1 MTKHVHCGSFFAGN
15 EDKEH
20 KNWTLVVGDD
30 GAIVYAGPTA
40 AAPLPGPNATVVDY
54 SGLFVM
60 PGLLDVH
67 THLAYGNA
75 KTEEDIDLYQP
86 LEFRAIRGLFFA
98 QKVVAAGYTSICAPG
113 DAGQIS
119 LSVRNAIRAGLF
131 EGPRVTAAGRYLTTP
146 QGLTDWYPTWI
157 GAPETSIGRLVSGRD
172 EAIEEIR
179 RQAKNGVD
187 CIKIAL
193 DGFHRRPNGEL
204 VAAFTQEET
213 SVMVQE
219 AHRLGKKVVVHA
231 RGREAVLYAARACV
245 DLIFHAYYLDDECI
259 EEMLKSG
266 SAIGPTLTFLRNIVD
281 FTQPHEPAATKGR
294 IDDTQEEF
302 EIACENLRKAHK
314 AGVPML
320 TGTDSGFA
328 VTPYGE
334 WHARE
339 LEIFVEHLGFTPAEA
354 LRASDR
360 GHRPFHGG
368 RPQDRRAREGPRRRL
383 HRRRRLAAAERG
395 DSAGQE
401 PNSRG
406 AYRRQADADPEPR
419 LRSAPSYRLCLDEL
433 ERHLHAGAGRGAP
446 RSETGGGVIGR
457 LGFASTGSTPL
468 LTSGESRCHALFANS
483 PSQIGARC
491 RAVCLV
497 AALPM
502 HMRRARKKFRFAW
515 TG

>member
-15 EDKEH
+15 ENTEH
-20 KNWTLVVGDD
+20 KNWTLVIGDD
-30 GAIVYAGPTA
+30 GVIAYAGPTT

-231 RGREAVLYAARACV
+231 RGREAVLYAARASV

-266 SAIGPTLTFLRNIVD
+266 SAIGPTLTFLRNIVE

-302 EIACENLRKAHK
+302 EIACVNLRKAHK

-354 LRASDR
+354 LRATTEVTARFMADGDKIGVLEKGRAADFIAVNGSPLQNVAILQDKSRIRAVHIDGKPMQIPDR
-360 GHRPFHGG
+360 GYDPRQVTDFAWTNWNDVYTQE
-368 RPQDRRAREGPRRRL
+368 RVAALREA
-383 HRRRRLAAAERG
+383 RLAAE
-395 DSAGQE
+395 
-401 PNSRG
+401 
-406 AYRRQADADPEPR
+406 
-419 LRSAPSYRLCLDEL
+419 
-433 ERHLHAGAGRGAP
+433 
-446 RSETGGGVIGR
+446 
-457 LGFASTGSTPL
+457 
-468 LTSGESRCHALFANS
+468 
-483 PSQIGARC
+483 
-491 RAVCLV
+491 
-497 AALPM
+497 
-502 HMRRARKKFRFAW
+502 
-515 TG
+515 